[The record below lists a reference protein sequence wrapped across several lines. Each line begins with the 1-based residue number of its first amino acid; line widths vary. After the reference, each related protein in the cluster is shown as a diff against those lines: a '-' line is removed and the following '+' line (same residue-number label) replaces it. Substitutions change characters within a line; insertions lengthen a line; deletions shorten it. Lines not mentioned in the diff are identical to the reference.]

1 MNTLFIIALLMTPL
15 CLAAQQIQINPL
27 PSNTPGDDFAP
38 AITNHGRVLYFTSEE
53 GGIGQ
58 RLYTSVRSSDGW
70 QDAIRL
76 RGDAND
82 ATHSGTATLTPDGRT
97 MYFAAYEHDVRS
109 NGRTDIYVATVYK
122 GRATEVE
129 NVGRSINTPAYE
141 SQPSVSAD
149 GRTLYFVSDR
159 TGGSGGTDIYVS
171 TWNGSTWTPA
181 KQLEGI
187 NTASDEMSPIVSA
200 DGKTLYF
207 ASNRNGGAGG
217 FDLYVATI
225 SNNTVQKITSMGS
238 VINTAADELFYT
250 AIPNS
255 DQAFFTR
262 SAQDGR
268 YDNYSVVPNP
278 FPGDP
283 VTLVEGTVRDG
294 NTGGPVSAT
303 ITITDLSTGSKVANL
318 RSDPE
323 SGDYFV
329 TLPRGRVYAV
339 TASAP
344 GYVFHSDRYEV
355 GPTSAGQ
362 TLQQNI
368 VLAPLDGGVDR
379 LLVFFD
385 YDKTDLRSESF
396 SELERVVELLR
407 GNTGIKVRFEGHT
420 DDQGSDDY
428 NIDLSKRRAQA
439 VASYIISAGIDA
451 SRVDA
456 VGWGERNPVVPNSS
470 DENRARNRRVEM
482 RITK

>member
-1 MNTLFIIALLMTPL
+1 MKAFFILWLCISPL
-15 CLAAQQIQINPL
+15 CLSAQQIQITPL

-53 GGIGQ
+53 GGLGQ
-58 RLYTSVRSSDGW
+58 RLYTSLRSSTGW
-70 QDAIRL
+70 QEAVKL

-82 ATHSGTATLTPDGRT
+82 ATHAGTATLTPDGRT

-109 NGRTDIYVATVYK
+109 YGRTDIYLATVYK
-122 GRATEVE
+122 GRATEIE
-129 NVGRSINTPAYE
+129 NIGSAINSPAFE
-141 SQPSVSAD
+141 SQPSISAD

-159 TGGSGGTDIYVS
+159 AGGTGGTDIYVS
-171 TWNGSTWTPA
+171 VWNGTTWTPA
-181 KQLEGI
+181 RQLEGA
-187 NTASDEMSPIVSA
+187 NSTADEMCPVVSA

-207 ASNRNGGAGG
+207 SSNRSGGAGG

-225 SNNTVQKITSMGS
+225 AGNTVQKIISMGS
-238 VINTAADELFYT
+238 AINTPADELFYA

-262 SAQDGR
+262 STQSGR
-268 YDNYSVVPNP
+268 YDNYSIVPNP

-294 NTGGPVSAT
+294 NTGAPVSAT
-303 ITITDLSTGSKVANL
+303 ITITDLSTGSRMADL

-329 TLPRGRVYAV
+329 TLPRGRLYSV

-355 GPTSAGQ
+355 APTSPGQ

-368 VLAPLDGGVDR
+368 VLAPLKGGVDR

-407 GNTGIKVRFEGHT
+407 ANAGIKVRFEGHT

-428 NIDLSKRRAQA
+428 NNDLSKRRAQA

-451 SRVDA
+451 FRVDA
-456 VGWGERNPVVPNSS
+456 IGLGEGSPVVPNSS

-482 RITK
+482 RITE